1 MLRFASIAALLIA
14 AASAGCGN
22 DPSQGQNPSP
32 TKPGAQTKA
41 PPAAPETKDPG
52 ADAQKRMA
60 EAALQADLGDVY
72 LKHGKFQESADCFGR
87 AIEVTRGLSEN
98 AVYHT
103 GLAAALRNLGNAKD
117 AEKNLELAVE
127 IFKKI
132 LAQAKDEQKEFYIKQ
147 ICLVYRELGR
157 RQDAI
162 SWAEKISG
170 EGKEAGELAAL
181 ARLYATIGEN
191 ALAIDTFK
199 AALKKAGSGAD
210 TLALQLEYADYLAQ
224 NKYIP
229 EARRLA
235 EDVMTRTK
243 DKQTALGAKRL
254 LVRIYDT
261 LGILD
266 KVDFSAPPADESKNG
281 EAPKDGEEKKAEEKK

>member
-1 MLRFASIAALLIA
+1 V
-14 AASAGCGN
+14 
-22 DPSQGQNPSP
+22 PP
-32 TKPGAQTKA
+32 KPG
-41 PPAAPETKDPG
+41 PAAPGTKDT
-52 ADAQKRMA
+52 ATDAQKRQA
-60 EAALQADLGDVY
+60 EAALCADLGDVY
-72 LKHGKFQESADCFGR
+72 LKHGKYQESADNFSR
-87 AIEVTRGLSEN
+87 AIEITRGLSEN

-103 GLAAALRNLGNAKD
+103 GLAAAQRNLGNGKE
-117 AEKNLELAVE
+117 AEKNLEVAVE

-132 LAQAKDEQKEFYIKQ
+132 LAQAKDDQKEFYIKQ
-147 ICLVYRELGR
+147 ICLIYRELGR
-157 RQDAI
+157 REDAI

-170 EGKEAGELAAL
+170 EGKEAAELTSL
-181 ARLYATIGEN
+181 ARLYAYLGEN

-199 AALKKAGSGAD
+199 AALKKAGSGPE
-210 TLALQLEYADYLAQ
+210 TLPLQLEYADYLAG

-235 EDVMTRTK
+235 EDVMARTK
-243 DKQTALGAKRL
+243 DQQVKLGAKRL

-266 KVDFSAPPADESKNG
+266 KVDFSAPPPEETKNG